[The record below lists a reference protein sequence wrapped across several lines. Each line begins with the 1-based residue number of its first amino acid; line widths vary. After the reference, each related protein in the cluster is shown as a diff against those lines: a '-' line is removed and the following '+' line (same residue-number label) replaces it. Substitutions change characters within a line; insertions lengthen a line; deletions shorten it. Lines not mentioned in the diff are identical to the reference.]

1 MISKND
7 RPDDKP
13 MASLSDFFCFA
24 LYSTSLELTKL
35 YRVLLKEL
43 RLTYPQYLVMVV
55 LWEQDHLT
63 VSELGRTL
71 HLDSGTLTPLLKR
84 LEKMGLIKRERNPED
99 ERKVVVSLKRAGDN
113 LRSKARAL
121 PRAIICAI
129 GMSSKDAAQLQKMI
143 LNARDHVRA
152 YRKDTD
158 PN

>member
-1 MISKND
+1 
-7 RPDDKP
+7 
-13 MASLSDFFCFA
+13 
-24 LYSTSLELTKL
+24 
-35 YRVLLKEL
+35 
-43 RLTYPQYLVMVV
+43 
-55 LWEQDHLT
+55 
-63 VSELGRTL
+63 
-71 HLDSGTLTPLLKR
+71 LKR